1 MKKESGFTLVE
12 VLAVVVLLGLLLS
25 LLWNMMV
32 QNAYRQKRVQD
43 EMEAQNSAK
52 ALLNHIGEV
61 VMEQNVPIVQTINNT
76 EVLENTDY
84 ADVMKVIFNDGRNM
98 FKSGQRVRIDGSIYE
113 YIDNISVRVSDRSM
127 SATITAA
134 SDKAKA
140 TFSSTFYTRNN

>member
-61 VMEQNVPIVQTINNT
+61 VMEQNVPIVQKINDA

-84 ADVMKVIFNDGRNM
+84 ADVIRVQFNDGSSM

-134 SDKAKA
+134 SDKAKV